1 MTEQTAQNIEIETR
15 QTETQQQVGKTH
27 IEEIEA
33 LKKTKQ
39 QLMVP
44 FSFIALK

>member
-1 MTEQTAQNIEIETR
+1 MAEQTAQNIEIEAR
-15 QTETQQQVGKTH
+15 EIERQQQVEKMN

-39 QLMVP
+39 ELMVL
-44 FSFIALK
+44 FSSIALK

>member
-1 MTEQTAQNIEIETR
+1 MTEKTAQNIEIEAR
-15 QTETQQQVGKTH
+15 EIERQQQVEKMH

-33 LKKTKQ
+33 LKMTKQ

>member
-1 MTEQTAQNIEIETR
+1 MTEQTTQNIEIETR
-15 QTETQQQVGKTH
+15 EIERQQQVEKTH

-39 QLMVP
+39 ELVVP
-44 FSFIALK
+44 FSFIALQ

>member
-15 QTETQQQVGKTH
+15 EIERQQQVEQTN

-33 LKKTKQ
+33 LKNTKQ
-39 QLMVP
+39 ELMVP
-44 FSFIALK
+44 VSFIALK